1 MSEQPIIENTEQ
13 TFEHGEEIGL
23 DNEEYSDSESEEVET
38 IDVTNEPMYHI
49 LSAFFEDEDGLNLV
63 DRLSDLIKA
72 VNKNTKT
79 LNNVIKAVNKTS
91 TIQTSTKQTST

>member
-1 MSEQPIIENTEQ
+1 MSEQQIVENIEQN
-13 TFEHGEEIGL
+13 EEIGL
-23 DNEEYSDSESEEVET
+23 NGEEYSDSDSEEVET

-79 LNNVIKAVNKTS
+79 LNNVIKTLNKTS
-91 TIQTSTKQTST
+91 SVQKTH

>member
-1 MSEQPIIENTEQ
+1 MSNQQVIENI
-13 TFEHGEEIGL
+13 EEI
-23 DNEEYSDSESEEVET
+23 NEGIELNNEDYSDSDSEEVET

-79 LNNVIKAVNKTS
+79 LNNVIKTLNKTS
-91 TIQTSTKQTST
+91 SVQTSK

>member
-1 MSEQPIIENTEQ
+1 MSEQQVVENIEQIIEQ
-13 TFEHGEEIGL
+13 DEEIGL
-23 DNEEYSDSESEEVET
+23 NNEEYSDSESEEVET

-79 LNNVIKAVNKTS
+79 LNNVIKTLNKTS
-91 TIQTSTKQTST
+91 GKTKST

>member
-1 MSEQPIIENTEQ
+1 MSEQQVVENTEQ
-13 TFEHGEEIGL
+13 MIERDGEIGL
-23 DNEEYSDSESEEVET
+23 NGEEYSDSDSEEVET

-79 LNNVIKAVNKTS
+79 LNNVIKTLNKTS
-91 TIQTSTKQTST
+91 GKTKST

>member
-1 MSEQPIIENTEQ
+1 MSEQQVVENIDQMIERN
-13 TFEHGEEIGL
+13 EEIGL
-23 DNEEYSDSESEEVET
+23 NGEEYSDSDSEEVET

-79 LNNVIKAVNKTS
+79 LNNVIKTLNKTS
-91 TIQTSTKQTST
+91 GKTKST

>member
-1 MSEQPIIENTEQ
+1 MSEQQVIENIEQ
-13 TFEHGEEIGL
+13 INEGDQEIGL
-23 DNEEYSDSESEEVET
+23 NGEEYSDSDSEEVET

-79 LNNVIKAVNKTS
+79 LNNVIKTLNKTS
-91 TIQTSTKQTST
+91 GKTKST

>member
-1 MSEQPIIENTEQ
+1 MSEQQVVENIEQIIEQ
-13 TFEHGEEIGL
+13 DEEIGL
-23 DNEEYSDSESEEVET
+23 NNEEYSDSESEEVET

-79 LNNVIKAVNKTS
+79 LP
-91 TIQTSTKQTST
+91 

>member
-1 MSEQPIIENTEQ
+1 MSELQQDIENI
-13 TFEHGEEIGL
+13 EETNELNEGIGL
-23 DNEEYSDSESEEVET
+23 NNEDYSDSDSEEVET

-79 LNNVIKAVNKTS
+79 LNNVIKTLNKTS
-91 TIQTSTKQTST
+91 K